1 MAPPVFTNFLTETL
15 TLAARVSVEGAVG
28 LLPGTR
34 LALGAPAR
42 RPRQIA
48 PLVGLGLAYVV
59 ALKGQVVINRS
70 RHLGSLR
77 KAPFSDTRCDCQQ
90 AARRV
95 ASLMQS

>member
-1 MAPPVFTNFLTETL
+1 
-15 TLAARVSVEGAVG
+15 
-28 LLPGTR
+28 
-34 LALGAPAR
+34 
-42 RPRQIA
+42 
-48 PLVGLGLAYVV
+48 V